1 MIKPYLRDLM
11 INDHISIVELDNEE
25 DNSDTEHGEW
35 KIQLELQ
42 NNCISSK
49 DFKDTCTI
57 YSANKPVEVFMGTDT
72 DDAINKLFD
81 TLLQRFQVAIEIS
94 NKNRSEF
101 IHESVALLYHY
112 FQKID
117 TIRAES

>member
-1 MIKPYLRDLM
+1 
-11 INDHISIVELDNEE
+11 
-25 DNSDTEHGEW
+25 
-35 KIQLELQ
+35 
-42 NNCISSK
+42 
-49 DFKDTCTI
+49 
-57 YSANKPVEVFMGTDT
+57 MGTDT
-72 DDAINKLFD
+72 DGAINKLFD